1 MLKVF
6 ERLDHTHDEIDDS
19 ITLDHDTRNKS
30 RIKGVTDKGAD
41 IGIFVERGHP
51 LLVGEILK
59 TECGLLVEVKGQS
72 EEVSTAVGKD
82 WLMFSKVC
90 YHLGNRH
97 TVLQVGELWV
107 RFKPDHVLEELAEN
121 YGLSIN
127 KAPAVF
133 EPENG
138 AYGKR
143 SGGHSHGHSHDN
155 GHSHSH
161 NHSES
166 DHLKPDHLK
175 HHHEH

>member
-1 MLKVF
+1 MLQVF
-6 ERLDHTHDEIDDS
+6 ERLDHSHDEIGDS
-19 ITLDHDTRNKS
+19 ITLDQDTRKKS

-59 TECGLLVEVKGQS
+59 RECGLLVEVKGQAV
-72 EEVSTAVGKD
+72 EVSTAVGSD
-82 WLMFSKVC
+82 WLAFSKVC

-107 RFKPDHVLEELAEN
+107 RFKPDHVLEELAAK

-127 KAPAVF
+127 KTPAVF

-138 AYGKR
+138 AYGKN
-143 SGGHSHGHSHDN
+143 SGHSHAH
-155 GHSHSH
+155 
-161 NHSES
+161 
-166 DHLKPDHLK
+166 
-175 HHHEH
+175 